1 MANYQLT
8 VEERTQ
14 TGKSYARKLRAAGKT
29 PGVVYGYG
37 QSATQI
43 EAETREVERA
53 IASTGSLIDLKFADG
68 KKTVIVKDVHRDPVK
83 GQLWH
88 VDFHEV
94 DLTKKLE
101 VTVPLRIVGE
111 DERES
116 DGGVVQTHLWELQV
130 LCLPTDIPASID
142 VDVSSLAVDEF
153 LTIGQLQL
161 PEGVEALGD
170 PEEMVVKIALPTQ
183 AAADTA
189 EEADEEQ
196 GEQAAE
202 EGEAE

>member
-1 MANYQLT
+1 M
-8 VEERTQ
+8 
-14 TGKSYARKLRAAGKT
+14 
-29 PGVVYGYG
+29 
-37 QSATQI
+37 
-43 EAETREVERA
+43 
-53 IASTGSLIDLKFADG
+53 
-68 KKTVIVKDVHRDPVK
+68 
-83 GQLWH
+83 
-88 VDFHEV
+88 
-94 DLTKKLE
+94 
-101 VTVPLRIVGE
+101 PLRIVGE